1 MESDERR
8 RILLNRRLKSL
19 EDMIANI
26 LETLRDDNKSQSLLN
41 IVRSNASF
49 EQIQL
54 FLAQNVQQSTSLNR
68 IMNLENIHPGSRD
81 TQDSEQSDQQ
91 RIMRISN
98 LTESH

>member
-26 LETLRDDNKSQSLLN
+26 FEILRDDNKSESLLN
-41 IVRSNASF
+41 IIRSNASF

-54 FLAQNVQQSTSLNR
+54 FLAQNMQQSTSLNR
-68 IMNLENIHPGSRD
+68 IMNLENIHPDSRD
-81 TQDSEQSDQQ
+81 TQDSEQNIQQ
-91 RIMRISN
+91 GIMSIGN

>member
-1 MESDERR
+1 
-8 RILLNRRLKSL
+8 
-19 EDMIANI
+19 MIANI

-54 FLAQNVQQSTSLNR
+54 FLAQNMQQSTSLNR
-68 IMNLENIHPGSRD
+68 IMNLENIHSDLRD

-91 RIMRISN
+91 GIMRISN